1 MSKSS
6 SGKTCGVRRRL
17 TVEFKQQA
25 VQMVTEQ
32 GLILAEAARQLG
44 IHENLL
50 RYWKKSIETKGVPAS
65 PAQPSALEAELIR
78 LRAENERLKMERDI
92 LKKATVFFAKESR

>member
-50 RYWKKSIETKGVPAS
+50 RY
-65 PAQPSALEAELIR
+65 
-78 LRAENERLKMERDI
+78 
-92 LKKATVFFAKESR
+92 